1 MEQLKMETTVAA
13 FFMLKTRNPGIIFR
27 NGLLTVCML
36 LAGMYAANAF
46 DQKSTLKTGKSL
58 KTAMLTKVSWSS
70 VNTPL
75 QNQLSDLMK
84 QSEVAVVRDRRLDP
98 RHQISL
104 NTVSVSRWEVLK
116 HIAAEV
122 PDCGCCL
129 TEHLA
134 CIGPASAVHRI
145 PVMIQLR
152 ENEITQLRRRMRPE
166 DHRKLVALIDSGWPE
181 LTEPKSILESYAMAT
196 GIRITN
202 PDSIPHDVWAR
213 SDLPR
218 MAFAEA
224 ATIVLNQ
231 FDLEF
236 RLSEDGRSVTL
247 QKIDPEVTFDHRYS
261 PGKKFQAAATEL
273 WKDQFPEITVKWS
286 GSVATVNATLQQHGQ
301 LNSALSELLNF
312 DEADAVKPAT
322 SSSLRTTN
330 FTLRAERATIGDL
343 IAYFRA
349 NKVVIQVTDEDQ
361 AATKSVMKEL
371 VQLGDITEKKTG
383 AELFPL
389 IFGSHFR
396 RVDVLDDRVVL
407 ALE

>member
-1 MEQLKMETTVAA
+1 METTVAT
-13 FFMLKTRNPGIIFR
+13 FFLRKNRDPGIIFR
-27 NGLLTVCML
+27 NVLLTITL
-36 LAGMYAANAF
+36 LLSGIRAANAF
-46 DQKSTLKTGKSL
+46 DQKSTLKAGKSL
-58 KTAMLTKVSWSS
+58 RIAMLTKVSWSS

-84 QSEVAVVRDRRLDP
+84 QSEVAVIRDRRLDP

-104 NTVSVSRWEVLK
+104 NTPSVSRWEVLK
-116 HIAAEV
+116 NISAEV

-145 PVMIQLR
+145 PVMIELR
-152 ENEITQLRRRMRPE
+152 EKEINQLQSKMRPE
-166 DHRKLVALIDSGWPE
+166 DHRKLVTLIDSSWSE
-181 LTEPKSILESYAMAT
+181 LAEPKSILENYARAT
-196 GIRITN
+196 GVRITN
-202 PDSIPHDVWAR
+202 PDLIPHDVWAR

-236 RLSEDGRSVTL
+236 RLSDDGRSVTL
-247 QKIDPEVTFDHRYS
+247 KTIDPQETFDHRYS
-261 PGKKFQAAATEL
+261 PGKKFQASTTEL
-273 WKDQFPEITVKWS
+273 WKKQFPEITVKWS
-286 GSVATVNATLQQHGQ
+286 GSVATVNATLEQHGQ
-301 LNSALSELLNF
+301 LNSALSELLNSTQ
-312 DEADAVKPAT
+312 ADTKKPAT
-322 SSSLRTTN
+322 PNSLRTKT
-330 FTLRAERATIGDL
+330 FTFRAERATIGNL

-349 NKVVIQVTDEDQ
+349 NNVVIEVTDEDQ
-361 AATKSVMKEL
+361 AAAKAVMKEL
-371 VQLGDITEKKTG
+371 VQLSDITEKKTG

-389 IFGSHFR
+389 IFGRHFR
-396 RVDVLDDRVVL
+396 KVDVKDDRVVL